1 MRPLFLALVPA
12 GAALTVLA
20 YEIEVSSV
28 HTPHARLVIQL
39 AAAASFLACGLLA
52 WWRRPTNRLGPL
64 MVATGFALLMRHLRY
79 SHDAL
84 AFTLFFLF
92 GDLGFAL
99 VVHSSLAYPAGR
111 TRDRVERWLVRAGYA
126 LALGLPIAILMLHDV
141 RDPLIQYGSL
151 HRKSDILVSRE
162 AHAVELL
169 QKSFAVAFY
178 GVLAALFVALVL
190 RRLAASKPG
199 TRLLLAPL
207 LLAAAAIGL
216 WGAYECLLTFAG
228 GSGAT
233 TSLFWVQAAA
243 LLLLPT
249 ALLAGLLRA
258 RRARPSVGDLVVELE
273 RTPPQGLRDAL
284 SRGLGDP
291 SLELGFWL
299 PERRA
304 FADRNGRPF
313 AVPEAESERAVTRLE
328 HDGEPLAILVHDPAL
343 LDEPE
348 VIEAAAAAAGLALE
362 NARLSAELHAQLDK
376 VKESRARIV
385 AATDAERR
393 RIERDIHD
401 GAQQRLVALA
411 LELRSAQLRL
421 APGNPEMEQVLA
433 SAVDDL
439 QAAVDEL
446 RELARGVHPAILT
459 EEGLAA
465 ALESLVIRAPL
476 PVTLEAAPEQRLATE
491 VEAAAYFVACEG
503 LANVAKHADA
513 NAATVSARMDGATL
527 VVVVADNG
535 VGNARANGGSGLR
548 GLADRVEAV
557 GGRLS
562 VDSPTSGGTRIEA
575 RIPCGS

>member
-328 HDGEPLAILVHDPAL
+328 HDGEPLAVLVHDPAL